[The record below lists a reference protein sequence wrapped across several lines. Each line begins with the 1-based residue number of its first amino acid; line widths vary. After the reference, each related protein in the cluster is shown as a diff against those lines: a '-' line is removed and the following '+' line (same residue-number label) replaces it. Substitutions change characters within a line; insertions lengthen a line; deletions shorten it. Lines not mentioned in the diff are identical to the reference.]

1 MRTEN
6 QFSLFG
12 EKRFTGYFVTQCLGA
27 LNDNVLRN
35 GLMMLVT
42 YGVVDYN
49 GIAPEILN
57 NVVGAVFML
66 PFVLFSAPAGQ
77 LADRMDKALLIR
89 RIKTSEMALA
99 VVALGLLVL
108 GSVYGLV
115 FLVFL
120 MGVQSTFF
128 GPVKYAVL
136 PDLVP
141 RESLIGANGLV
152 EGGTYLAIILG
163 LFIGGATATTQ
174 GSGHYWLGLSI
185 LALAIIGY
193 LASHAIPT
201 MRAADPG
208 ARVSRKLWRDTF
220 EVIRYAR
227 ENHDVFLSIIGLSWF
242 WTFGF
247 VAIMQLPALARDTIN
262 ANSMLANLLLCGFAV
277 GTGAGALM
285 CEKLS
290 RQKIELGLVPIGAF
304 GLSLFAFDIW
314 WIWGHVAPQTLTDVA
329 AFYATGRGWRLS
341 VDLAMLGLSGG
352 LFSVPLYAMMQDRS
366 RAEHRAR
373 VVAANNVLN
382 SVLMIIGA
390 LFAIVL
396 LLVGVTVPGIYLAL
410 ALMNVAVT
418 VFLLMLLPEFVM
430 RLCAWLIVSLLY
442 RLRISGREHL
452 PSEGPALIVANHV
465 SFVDALLLGAAIPR
479 PARFV
484 MYYKIFNVPGLN
496 RIFRTARAI
505 PIAGKKEDPEM
516 LERAFDQIDQELADG
531 RLVCIFPE
539 GAITRDGQIQ
549 TFRTGVEQI
558 LKRRPVPVVPAA
570 LHGLWGSWFSR
581 SGGGAIRK
589 WPRRFR
595 APIAVT
601 FDQSVP
607 AEQATAELLQ
617 RRVTDLLQSGTKNL
631 A

>member
-6 QFSLFG
+6 QFSLFS

-89 RIKTSEMALA
+89 RIKVSEMALA
-99 VVALGLLVL
+99 VVALGLLLL

-174 GSGHYWLGLSI
+174 GSGHYWLGFSI

-193 LASHAIPT
+193 LASRAIPP
-201 MRAADPG
+201 MQAADPG
-208 ARVSRKLWRDTF
+208 AKVSRNIWRDTF

-227 ENHDVFLSIIGLSWF
+227 ENHAVFLSIIGLSWF

-247 VAIMQLPALARDTIN
+247 VAIMQLPSLARDTIN
-262 ANSMLANLLLCGFAV
+262 ASSMLANLLLCGFAV

-314 WIWGHVAPQTLTDVA
+314 WVWGHVAPQPLTDVPG
-329 AFYATGRGWRLS
+329 FFETGRGWRLC

-366 RAEHRAR
+366 RADHRAR

-382 SVLMIIGA
+382 SILMIIGA

-396 LLVGVTVPGIYLAL
+396 LLVGATVPGIYLAL
-410 ALMNVAVT
+410 ALMNIAVT

-430 RLCAWLIVSLLY
+430 RLGAWLIVSVLY
-442 RLRISGREHL
+442 RLRIRGREHL
-452 PSEGPALIVANHV
+452 PSDGPALIVSNHV

-516 LERAFDQIDQELADG
+516 LERAFDQIDRELADG

-539 GAITRDGQIQ
+539 GAITRDGQLQ
-549 TFRTGVEQI
+549 TFRTGVERI
-558 LKRRPVPVVPAA
+558 LERRPVPVVPAA
-570 LHGLWGSWFSR
+570 LNGLWGSWFSR
-581 SGGGAIRK
+581 SGGDAIRK

-595 APIAVT
+595 APIDVT
-601 FDQSVP
+601 FDQPVS
-607 AEQATAELLQ
+607 ADEATAELLQ
-617 RRVTDLLQSGTKNL
+617 RRVTDLLQRGTENIS
-631 A
+631 